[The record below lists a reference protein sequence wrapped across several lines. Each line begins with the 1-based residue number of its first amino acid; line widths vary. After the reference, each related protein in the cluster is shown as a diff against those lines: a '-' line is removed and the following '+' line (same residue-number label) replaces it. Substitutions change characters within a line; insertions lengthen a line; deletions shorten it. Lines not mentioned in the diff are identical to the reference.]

1 MMKRTRRQF
10 PSAWSLGLRSLC
22 DDRRG
27 TIAVMTGLCA
37 VALAGFTALA
47 VDGNATGTDVTFFIQ
62 SGNTASINGG
72 GTTNFTAPISGTYSG
87 IAFFGDRAGDTIST
101 STFNGGSN
109 MTITGAV
116 YFPTQSIAYSGG
128 SVSGPNCT
136 QLVVDKITVTGNAYF
151 SSTCQNDGMA
161 NINAHD
167 GSPGTVQAV
176 E

>member
-1 MMKRTRRQF
+1 MMCTPR
-10 PSAWSLGLRSLC
+10 PLGLRNLC
-22 DDRRG
+22 NDQRG

-37 VALAGFTALA
+37 AVLAGFTALA
-47 VDGNATGTDVTFFIQ
+47 IDVASWQ
-62 SGNTASINGG
+62 VAQRSMQGAADTA
-72 GTTNFTAPISGTYSG
+72 AYSAG
-87 IAFFGDRAGDTIST
+87 HGAHQRHLFRHRVFGDRAGDTSST

-109 MTITGAV
+109 MTITAAV

-136 QLVVDKITVTGNAYF
+136 QFVADKITITGNAYF

-161 NINAHD
+161 NINVHD
-167 GSPGTVQAV
+167 GSPGTVQVV